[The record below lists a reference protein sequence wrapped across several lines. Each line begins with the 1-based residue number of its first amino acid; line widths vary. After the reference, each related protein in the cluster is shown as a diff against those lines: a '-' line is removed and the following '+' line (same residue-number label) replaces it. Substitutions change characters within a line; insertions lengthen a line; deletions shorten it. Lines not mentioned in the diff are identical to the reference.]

1 MHDYV
6 SIIRI
11 SEFHVSNQF
20 LISLWGLLH
29 PNPRL
34 LLLHLYSINLK
45 VHQVTFNS
53 GVKLR
58 RRSGREAP
66 KWEVTILS
74 IPKSVGT
81 GKRSCCKVYLCTV
94 KSVQVKCFWDE
105 VVDEVKSY
113 DIPEEID

>member
-20 LISLWGLLH
+20 LISLWGLLP

-45 VHQVTFNS
+45 VHQVTFNIT
-53 GVKLR
+53 
-58 RRSGREAP
+58 AP
-66 KWEVTILS
+66 KWE
-74 IPKSVGT
+74 
-81 GKRSCCKVYLCTV
+81 YLYVRTCLLT
-94 KSVQVKCFWDE
+94 S
-105 VVDEVKSY
+105 
-113 DIPEEID
+113 